1 MANWRRRAMV
11 SVLAPAMLA
20 AGPGRAVA
28 ASPAV
33 SPSAPAQ
40 ISVTIPAGPLIISL
54 PFDDDTLLAWAGH
67 QRPGEHEEVS
77 RGEIFAGVSI
87 TDTRADGGL
96 PWRMTIETS
105 PGTITITIG

>member
-1 MANWRRRAMV
+1 MANWRRRAVV
-11 SVLAPAMLA
+11 SVLAPVMLA

-33 SPSAPAQ
+33 SPSCPAQ

-54 PFDDDTLLAWAGH
+54 PSDDAWLAWAEH

-77 RGEIFAGVSI
+77 RGEAFAGVSI
-87 TDTRADGGL
+87 TDTRVDGGL